1 MHRFSRIFIFAFT
14 IFLLPLSASN
24 AQELAGPDLSFGT
37 AAIVA
42 AQHGDWTHAYAEAA
56 QCKDP
61 LPGKIV
67 RWLDYTHNLAAGRFA
82 EISDFIAHN
91 PDWPHL
97 RTLKRH
103 AEAALVAESDDTA
116 ANWFKA
122 HPPVSAAGKVRQAEL
137 MIKAGKTEA
146 GTDLLRTTW
155 IQDDFLPLDERNF
168 VSHYGASMRP
178 EDNEQRLDRLLWDG
192 NDDAA
197 RRVLP
202 LVPADFRALGE
213 ARLALASGAKNAI
226 GLVAKVPAALQ
237 TNAGLVFDEVR
248 WRRKQSSYDE
258 AAQMLLAHPDNP
270 QRPLAW
276 WGERQIVARQLLA
289 AGKSDLAYKIVDQH
303 GLTDGSAYSDAEFL
317 AGYIALRYLKKPDVA
332 FDHFAHILAKVDQPY
347 AKSRAA
353 YWSGRAAEAEGKHD
367 LAIKWFA
374 AGSENMATFYGQL
387 SAHQLGDDAPP
398 HPEPEPKPTADQ
410 QAVFDKIET
419 VRAAAL
425 FAAAGDRED
434 TRVFVAHLA
443 ETVHD
448 RMDFAMLAAFAESHG
463 RIDLA
468 ITVARHAMEAGVP
481 LMVHGYPITPL
492 PPGGTVEAPLVYA
505 IVRQESA
512 FDQYAMS
519 RVGARGLMQLMPA
532 TAQTIAHKMQV
543 GYSLPQL
550 TNDGAYN
557 IQLGRSYLQ
566 GLLNDFGG
574 SYALAIAGYNA
585 GPGRVRQWLA
595 EYGDPRGRDVDMVD
609 WIETIPFTETRIYV
623 QRVLENLQMYRGQ
636 STGSATA
643 FSLVSDLAR

>member
-1 MHRFSRIFIFAFT
+1 LPRVLRIFGFVFAIFA
-14 IFLLPLSASN
+14 LPLSASH
-24 AQELAGPDLSFGT
+24 AQELAGPDRTSGT

-42 AQHGDWTHAYAEAA
+42 AQRGDWTQAYAQAA

-61 LPGKIV
+61 LASKIV
-67 RWLDYTHNLAAGRFA
+67 RWLDYTHNLSAGRFT
-82 EISDFIAHN
+82 EIADFILHN
-91 PDWPHL
+91 PSWPYQK
-97 RTLKRH
+97 TLQRH

-122 HPPVSAAGKVRQAEL
+122 HPPISAPGKVRQAEL
-137 MIKAGKTEA
+137 MIKAGQAAA

-155 IQDDFLPLDERNF
+155 VQDDFLPADERNF
-168 VSHYGASMRP
+168 WSHYGASMRP
-178 EDNEQRLDRLLWDG
+178 EDNEQRLDRLIWDD
-192 NDDAA
+192 NTDAA
-197 RRVLP
+197 RRMIP
-202 LVPADFRALGE
+202 LVPPDYRALAD
-213 ARLALASGAKNAI
+213 ARLALAGSAKDAAAS
-226 GLVAKVPAALQ
+226 VAKVPPALQ
-237 TNAGLVFDEVR
+237 ANAGLVLDEVR
-248 WRRKQSSYDE
+248 WRRKQSLYDE
-258 AAQMLLAHPDNP
+258 AGQMLLAHPDNP

-276 WGERQIVARQLLA
+276 WTERQIVARQLLA
-289 AGKSDLAYKIVDQH
+289 AGKADLAYKVVEQH
-303 GLTDGSAYSDAEFL
+303 GLSDGTAYSDAEFL

-332 FDHFAHILAKVDQPY
+332 FDHFAHILARVDQPY

-387 SAHQLGDDAPP
+387 SAHQLGEDAPP
-398 HPEPEPKPTADQ
+398 HPMPEPKPTADQ
-410 QAVFDKIET
+410 QANFDKIET

-425 FAAAGDRED
+425 FAAAGDRD
-434 TRVFVAHLA
+434 GTRIFVAHLA
-443 ETVHD
+443 QTVQN
-448 RMDFAMLAAFAESHG
+448 RMDFAMLAAFAETHG

-468 ITVARHAMEAGVP
+468 ILTARHAMDAGVP

-519 RVGARGLMQLMPA
+519 RVGARGLMQLMPG
-532 TAQTIAHKMQV
+532 TAQTIARKMQV
-543 GYSLPQL
+543 GYSVGQL

-557 IQLGRSYLQ
+557 ITLGRSYLE

-585 GPGRVRQWLA
+585 GPGRVRQWLG
-595 EYGDPRGRDVDMVD
+595 EYGDPRGHDVDMVD

-623 QRVLENLQMYRGQ
+623 QRVLENLQVYRGQ

>member
-1 MHRFSRIFIFAFT
+1 M
-14 IFLLPLSASN
+14 LPLSASY

-42 AQHGDWTHAYAEAA
+42 AQRGDWVQAYAQAG
-56 QCKDP
+56 QSKDP
-61 LPGKIV
+61 LPSKIV
-67 RWLDYTHNLAAGRFA
+67 RWLDYTRNLAAGRFA

-91 PDWPHL
+91 PDWPYQK
-97 RTLKRH
+97 TLQRH
-103 AEAALVAESDDTA
+103 AEAALVAETDDTA

-122 HPPVSAAGKVRQAEL
+122 HPPISAVGKVRQAEL
-137 MIKAGKTEA
+137 MIKAGKTDD
-146 GTDLLRTTW
+146 GTSLLRTTW
-155 IQDDFLPLDERNF
+155 VQDDFLPADERNF
-168 VSHYGASMRP
+168 MAHYSASMRP

-192 NDDAA
+192 NTDAA
-197 RRVLP
+197 RRMLP
-202 LVPADFRALGE
+202 LVPSDYRALAE
-213 ARLALASGAKNAI
+213 ARLALASGAKDVAAT
-226 GLVAKVPAALQ
+226 VAKVPTSLQ
-237 TNAGLVFDEVR
+237 TNAGFLFDEVR
-248 WRRKQSSYDE
+248 WRRKQNMYDE
-258 AAQMLLAHPDNP
+258 AGQMLLAHPDNP

-289 AGKSDLAYKIVDQH
+289 AGKSDIAFKIVEQH

-317 AGYIALRYLKKPDVA
+317 AGYIALRYLKRPDAA
-332 FDHFAHILAKVDQPY
+332 FDHFAHILARVDQPY

-353 YWSGRAAEAEGKHD
+353 YWSGRAAEAENKHD
-367 LAIKWFA
+367 LAIKWYA
-374 AGSENMATFYGQL
+374 AGAENMATFYGQL
-387 SAHQLGDDAPP
+387 SAHQLGEDAPP
-398 HPEPEPKPTADQ
+398 HPVPEPKPTADA
-410 QAVFDKIET
+410 QATFDKIET
-419 VRAAAL
+419 LRAAAL

-434 TRVFVAHLA
+434 TRIFVAHLA
-443 ETVHD
+443 ETVKD

-468 ITVARHAMEAGVP
+468 ITVARHAMDAGVP

-492 PPGGTVEAPLVYA
+492 PPGGTVESPLIYA

-512 FDQYAMS
+512 FDQYATS

-532 TAQTIAHKMQV
+532 TAQTIARKMQV

-557 IQLGRSYLQ
+557 ITLGRNYLE

-585 GPGRVRQWLA
+585 GPGRVRQWLG
-595 EYGDPRGRDVDMVD
+595 EYGDPRGHDVDMVD

-623 QRVLENLQMYRGQ
+623 QRVLENLQVYRGQ
-636 STGSATA
+636 SSGTANANA